1 MCHRVDRVLRQSAV
15 AGAHRIGHH
24 PGIEQSCH
32 PLNGLAQIVATVIEE
47 SGTPAHN
54 GTLVTFT
61 TTLGTLDPREA
72 VTNNGQA
79 VVTLRAG
86 TESGAAEVGA
96 FSGSARTEA
105 PVMIAIGGAAA
116 VNLSVG
122 PSPGTVDQVVTFTAT
137 ATGTT
142 LPIASYA

>member
-1 MCHRVDRVLRQSAV
+1 M
-15 AGAHRIGHH
+15 
-24 PGIEQSCH
+24 
-32 PLNGLAQIVATVIEE
+32 
-47 SGTPAHN
+47 
-54 GTLVTFT
+54 
-61 TTLGTLDPREA
+61 
-72 VTNNGQA
+72 
-79 VVTLRAG
+79 TLRAG